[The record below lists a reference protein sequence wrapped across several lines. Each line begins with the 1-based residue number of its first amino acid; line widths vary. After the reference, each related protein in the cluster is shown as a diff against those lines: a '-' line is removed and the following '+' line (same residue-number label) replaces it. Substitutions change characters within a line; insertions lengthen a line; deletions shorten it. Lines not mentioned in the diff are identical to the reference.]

1 MKENF
6 MKAYGKYIFF
16 VVVIVITLLWLSG
29 FFTPKI
35 KSGEIKPQAK
45 KVSGLKVAEVE
56 VVEALQTP
64 YFGLVQPDDRAEIA
78 SRVFGRV
85 ERVFVKEGD
94 AVSTGKVLA
103 IIDAEDIKANI
114 SAVEAQ
120 IKGAEAA
127 LRAAKAQYEAE
138 RRTFERYEKLLHEK
152 AITPQEY
159 DEVKARYES
168 AKERVKE
175 AEQALKALS
184 YQKSSLSS
192 QLNYTTLRAPFSGTI
207 VEKRVDVG
215 DLATPGQALFVL
227 ERGPFKVE
235 VEVPEKFW
243 DYLTLNREVDVQL
256 DEEGK
261 EIIKGRVVE
270 RSSAINPVTRT
281 FRVKVLLSKQTGL
294 KSGQA
299 VRILLPEKG
308 KFVLI
313 PQKSLYQRNDFTG
326 VFVVRPDGTL
336 ELRFVKLGI
345 QRGDKVEVIS
355 GLNPHEKIVVEGIEK
370 ACDGCILEK

>member
-1 MKENF
+1 MKENLV
-6 MKAYGKYIFF
+6 KAYGKYILF
-16 VVVIVITLLWLSG
+16 VVVILITLLWLSG

-56 VVEALQTP
+56 VVEAIQTP
-64 YFGLVQPDDRAEIA
+64 YFGLIQPEGRAEVA

-85 ERVFVKEGD
+85 ERIFVKEGE
-94 AVSTGKVLA
+94 AVSAGRVLA
-103 IIDAEDIKANI
+103 IIDAEDVKASI

-120 IKGAEAA
+120 IRGAEAA
-127 LRAAKAQYEAE
+127 LRAAKAQYEVE
-138 RRTFERYEKLLHEK
+138 ERTFERYEKLLQEK

-175 AEQALKALS
+175 AEQALKALG

-192 QLNYTTLRAPFSGTI
+192 QLKYTTLRAPFSGTI

-215 DLATPGQALFVL
+215 DLAAPGQPLFVL

-243 DYLTLNREVDVQL
+243 DYLTLNREVNVQL

-261 EIIKGRVVE
+261 EIIKGTVVE
-270 RSSAINPVTRT
+270 RSTAINPHSRT
-281 FRVKVLLSKQTGL
+281 FRVKVLLSKQEGV

-299 VRILLPEKG
+299 VRLLLPEKG
-308 KFVLI
+308 KFILI

-336 ELRFVKLGI
+336 ELRFVKLGV

-355 GLNPHEKIVVEGIEK
+355 GLNPHDKIIVEGVER
-370 ACDGCILEK
+370 ACDGCVLEK

>member
-6 MKAYGKYIFF
+6 MKGYGKYILF

-35 KSGEIKPQAK
+35 KSGEIKPHAK
-45 KVSGLKVAEVE
+45 KVSGLKVGEVE

-94 AVSTGKVLA
+94 AVSTGKLLA

-127 LRAAKAQYEAE
+127 LRAAKAHYEAE

-175 AEQALKALS
+175 AEQALKSLS
-184 YQKSSLSS
+184 YQRSSLSS

-215 DLATPGQALFVL
+215 DLATPGQTLFVL

-281 FRVKVLLSKQTGL
+281 FRVKVLLSKQTGI

-355 GLNPHEKIVVEGIEK
+355 GLNPHEKIVVEGIER
-370 ACDGCILEK
+370 ACDGCLLEK

>member
-1 MKENF
+1 MKESF
-6 MKAYGKYIFF
+6 MKGYGKYILF
-16 VVVIVITLLWLSG
+16 VVVIGIILLWLWG

-35 KSGEIKPQAK
+35 KSGEIKPQPK

-56 VVEALQTP
+56 VVEVIQTP

-94 AVSTGKVLA
+94 AVSSGKVLA

-114 SAVEAQ
+114 FAVEAQ
-120 IKGAEAA
+120 IKAAEAA

-175 AEQALKALS
+175 AEQTLKALI

-192 QLNYTTLRAPFSGTI
+192 QLNYTILRAPFSGTI

-215 DLATPGQALFVL
+215 DLATPGQTLFVL

-243 DYLTLNREVDVQL
+243 DYLTLNREVNVQL

-270 RSSAINPVTRT
+270 RSSAINPVSRT
-281 FRVKVLLSKQTGL
+281 FRVKVLLSKQTGV

-355 GLNPHEKIVVEGIEK
+355 GLKPHEKIVVEGLEK
-370 ACDGCILEK
+370 ACDGCLLEK

>member
-1 MKENF
+1 MKENLV
-6 MKAYGKYIFF
+6 KAYGKYILF
-16 VVVIVITLLWLSG
+16 VVVILITLLWLSG

-56 VVEALQTP
+56 VVEAIQTP
-64 YFGLVQPDDRAEIA
+64 YFGLIQPEGRAEVA

-85 ERVFVKEGD
+85 ERIFVKEGE
-94 AVSTGKVLA
+94 AVSSGRVLA
-103 IIDAEDIKANI
+103 IIDAEDVKASI

-120 IKGAEAA
+120 IRGAEAA
-127 LRAAKAQYEAE
+127 LRAAKAQYEVE
-138 RRTFERYEKLLHEK
+138 ERTFERYEKLLQEK

-175 AEQALKALS
+175 AEQALKALG

-192 QLNYTTLRAPFSGTI
+192 QLKYTTLRAPFSGTV

-215 DLATPGQALFVL
+215 DLAAPGQPLFVL

-243 DYLTLNREVDVQL
+243 DYLTLNREVNVQL

-261 EIIKGRVVE
+261 EIIKGTVVE
-270 RSSAINPVTRT
+270 RSTAINPHSRT
-281 FRVKVLLSKQTGL
+281 FRVKVLLSKQEGV

-299 VRILLPEKG
+299 VRLLLPEKG
-308 KFVLI
+308 KFILI

-336 ELRFVKLGI
+336 ELRFVKLGV

-355 GLNPHEKIVVEGIEK
+355 GLNPHDKIVVEGVER
-370 ACDGCILEK
+370 ACDGCVLEK